1 MEAQK
6 KCSQKKHADINAI
19 SYCQECNKYM
29 CNKCENMHNE
39 LFEDHHIY
47 KLNENINEIFTGI
60 CKEPNHKNEL
70 EFYCKNH
77 NKLCC
82 SYCISNIKEKG
93 FGQHSECNVCL
104 IDKIK
109 EEKKG
114 KLGENIKL
122 LEDLSNKVENS
133 FNELKKLIENINEDK
148 EKLKLEISK
157 IFTQIRNIINQRE
170 DELLLEV
177 DNKYNNLYFNED
189 FINKNKNFPNKIKKS
204 LEKGKLISK
213 EWNSNKIKLNSIIND
228 CLEIENDIKNINN
241 IDESIKK
248 IKLKDDKIQFL
259 PSDEKELNEFLNN
272 IKNFGQISNNSAN
285 ILKFKFKPGQNYSIS
300 NNGLIA
306 TKNNGGDNWNCT
318 IIGDKE
324 IPKNKISEWKIKITN
339 FQIKNNTWNI
349 LIGIGPNNPNNSICF
364 YDNCWSFICG
374 ENGLSL
380 KSGNTTKYNNHE
392 KKSLK
397 AGDIIKVIV
406 DRKLGNLSFEI
417 NNENYGIACPNIPK
431 DDILYPIV
439 MINDQGQIVEIV

>member
-1 MEAQK
+1 MEAHK
-6 KCSQKKHADINAI
+6 KCSLKKHDDINAI

-47 KLNENINEIFTGI
+47 KLNENINEIFTGM

-213 EWNSNKIKLNSIIND
+213 EWNSNKIKLNSFING

-241 IDESIKK
+241 IDETIKK
-248 IKLKDDKIQFL
+248 INLKDDKLQFL

-272 IKNFGQISNNSAN
+272 IKIFGRISNNFAN
-285 ILKFKFKPGQNYSIS
+285 IFFKFKPGQNYSII

-306 TKNNGGDNWNCT
+306 TKNNGGDDWNCT

-349 LIGIGPNNPNNSICF
+349 LIGIGPDNPNNKMYF
-364 YDNCWSFICG
+364 YDYCWTFICG

-380 KSGNTTKYNNHE
+380 NSGITTKYNNHR
-392 KKSLK
+392 KKCLK

-417 NNENYGIACPNIPK
+417 NNENYGIACSNIPK
-431 DDILYPIV
+431 ENILYPIV
-439 MINDQGQIVEIV
+439 MIYDQGQIVEIV

>member
-60 CKEPNHKNEL
+60 CKELNHKNEL

-241 IDESIKK
+241 MDESIKK

-272 IKNFGQISNNSAN
+272 IKNFGEISAN

-339 FQIKNNTWNI
+339 FQITNNTWNI
-349 LIGIGPNNPNNSICF
+349 LIGIGPNNPNNSMYF
-364 YDNCWSFICG
+364 YGNCWSFICG

-380 KSGNTTKYNNHE
+380 KSGSTTKYNNHE

-417 NNENYGIACPNIPK
+417 NNENYGIACSNIPK

-439 MINDQGQIVEIV
+439 MIYNQGQIVEIV

>member
-1 MEAQK
+1 M
-6 KCSQKKHADINAI
+6 
-19 SYCQECNKYM
+19 
-29 CNKCENMHNE
+29 
-39 LFEDHHIY
+39 
-47 KLNENINEIFTGI
+47 
-60 CKEPNHKNEL
+60 
-70 EFYCKNH
+70 
-77 NKLCC
+77 
-82 SYCISNIKEKG
+82 
-93 FGQHSECNVCL
+93 
-104 IDKIK
+104 
-109 EEKKG
+109 
-114 KLGENIKL
+114 

-148 EKLKLEISK
+148 EKLKLKICK

-241 IDESIKK
+241 MDESIKK

-272 IKNFGQISNNSAN
+272 IKNFGQISNNFAN
-285 ILKFKFKPGQNYSIS
+285 TFFKFKPGQNYSIS

-318 IIGDKE
+318 IICDKE

-339 FQIKNNTWNI
+339 FQIKNNTCNI
-349 LIGIGPNNPNNSICF
+349 LIGIGPDNPNNKMNF
-364 YDNCWSFICG
+364 YEYCWTFICG
-374 ENGLSL
+374 ENGLIL
-380 KSGNTTKYNNHE
+380 KSGSTTKYNNHE

-417 NNENYGIACPNIPK
+417 NNENYGIACSNIPK

-439 MINDQGQIVEIV
+439 IIYNQGQIVEIV